1 MKLPPPV
8 RRVVALLA
16 PSLASATLAASAPE
30 PASASA
36 PPETPVVLPTLVI
49 SATRAPQDAATLPL
63 AVDVISADSLRSA
76 PTLAIDDTL
85 RRSAAFSLFRRTGS
99 LTANPTAQGVSLR
112 GIGPSGASRALV
124 LLDGVPLNDPF
135 GGWVAW
141 TKLPSASLDR
151 AEIIRGGG
159 SPAWGGSSL
168 GGVVHLLSTPLLP
181 EAKSPSQPDYV
192 TLGVTQSDSAT
203 ADLSAS
209 PAVPAADD
217 NAPAPRHSVTH
228 RVTQSEFSGGFS
240 ATLGDFRT
248 RGAEVVTTLAAPS
261 GRDAFRVDAAAFA
274 TDGVK
279 LVRDPGLID
288 TPADLETYRGQLT
301 WAHRVSDT
309 ATLTTTARAWRE
321 DRGNGTPYQ
330 QNASEELFTSA
341 TLSGTPHSSESS
353 DSSFASIAPI
363 SAWSVTVYAQDQDYR
378 STFSSI
384 NAARTTE
391 TPASDQYSV
400 PATAAGLSA
409 QLTFGD
415 ATDTEASLTTVGADA
430 RYVDGETREYFF
442 YDAPTA
448 DFLRER
454 RAGGTQT
461 VAGLFA
467 THSRPLVPD
476 LTLTLGARY
485 DTTWRADGFRRE
497 TTRATGAAL
506 VDETYPDRDDEAFS
520 PSAGLAWRVT
530 ETLTARAAAYSAYR
544 TPTLNELYRPFRVG
558 PVTTRANP
566 ELDPETLVGGELGL
580 AYASR
585 DTRRGLRATVFENT
599 LSDAVV
605 NVTIGPNLRQR
616 RNLDSARIRGL
627 ELGGHFTPADFSSV
641 RFEADYLLSDARVR
655 SGGPGAAALDGKRL
669 AQVPRHTVSAGAVWQ
684 ATRALDLDLRAR
696 WFSEQ
701 FEDDLNT
708 LTLASATRLD
718 LAAHYAFTPRLRL
731 TLAVENLLDA
741 EIETGRTASGVVNI
755 APPRWSRAELSY
767 AW

>member
-1 MKLPPPV
+1 MSPLRP
-8 RRVVALLA
+8 
-16 PSLASATLAASAPE
+16 
-30 PASASA
+30 
-36 PPETPVVLPTLVI
+36 LPTLALASLACAAAARTAAETAPPPEPVTLPPLVV

-63 AVDVISADSLRSA
+63 AVDVVSADSLRTS
-76 PTLAIDDTL
+76 PTLALDDTL
-85 RRSAAFSLFRRTGS
+85 RRSAAFSLFRRSGS

-151 AEIIRGGG
+151 VEIVRGGG
-159 SPAWGGSSL
+159 SPAWGASSL
-168 GGVVHLLSTPLLP
+168 GGVVHLLSAPLLP
-181 EAKSPSQPDYV
+181 ASPEPPSPEPPPHDPALQHTPPPDRV
-192 TLGVTQSDSAT
+192 TGGVTQSGSSLGRFT
-203 ADLSAS
+203 
-209 PAVPAADD
+209 
-217 NAPAPRHSVTH
+217 
-228 RVTQSEFSGGFS
+228 
-240 ATLGDFRT
+240 ATLGDFRS
-248 RGAEVVTTLAAPS
+248 RGADASATLATPS
-261 GRDAFRVDAAAFA
+261 GQDAFRVDAATFA

-279 LVRDPGLID
+279 LVRNPGPVD
-288 TPADLETYRGQLT
+288 TAADLETSRGQLS
-301 WAHRVSDT
+301 WARRIGET
-309 ATLTTTARAWRE
+309 TTLTTAGRAWRE

-330 QNASEELFTSA
+330 QNASEELFASA
-341 TLSGTPHSSESS
+341 TLAGAPTAAS
-353 DSSFASIAPI
+353 DSAGAV
-363 SAWSVTVYAQDQDYR
+363 SAWSITAYAQDQDYR
-378 STFSSI
+378 STFSAV
-384 NAARTTE
+384 NAARDAE
-391 TPASDQYSV
+391 TPASNQYSV

-415 ATDTEASLTTVGADA
+415 AADSDAALTTLGADA
-430 RYVDGETREYFF
+430 RHVDGETREHYF
-442 YDAPTA
+442 YNASAA

-467 THSRPLVPD
+467 THSRPLAPD

-497 TTRATGAAL
+497 TTRATGAEL
-506 VDETYPDRDDEAFS
+506 LDETYPDRDDEAFS

-530 ETLTARAAAYSAYR
+530 DTLTARAAAYSAYR

-558 PVTTRANP
+558 PVTTQANP

-585 DTRRGLRATVFENT
+585 DTRRGLRATVFQNT
-599 LSDAVV
+599 LSDAVA
-605 NVTIGPNLRQR
+605 NVTTGPNLRQR

-627 ELGGHFTPADFSSV
+627 ELAGHVSPAAASSL
-641 RFEADYLLSDARVR
+641 RLEADYLLSDARVR
-655 SGGPGAAALDGKRL
+655 SGGPGATDLDGKRL
-669 AQVPRHTVSAGAVWQ
+669 AQVPRHTLSAGAVWQ

-708 LTLASATRLD
+708 LTLASATRLN

-741 EIETGRTASGVVNI
+741 EIETGRTTAGVVNV
-755 APPRWSRAELSY
+755 APPRWSRAELTYS
-767 AW
+767 W